1 MKDINYIVGFVLSGI
16 IIFITL
22 IAYISEKRKFKK
34 LNKEIKE
41 EKEKIQED
49 WLKEAQQ
56 KFEEESYS
64 KQKELAERIQEKEQ
78 YITSLENNAYNELEK
93 LKNQRL
99 SIEKE
104 ISEKSE
110 FNASLLRIR
119 EEELERVLKEK
130 KIILQTRIQSDINNW
145 AKSAQEAAEFRQSQI
160 FKNLQVEIDEK
171 DEELRNLQMEV
182 NEFRSKRNAINEEIM
197 RARAIEEKQD
207 FYRIQIPE
215 NSLEDIH
222 YLLSIIDQFN
232 HKEIIYKLIW
242 SEYIQQPFKLMLN
255 RVLKNKEPRNV
266 IYMIQNLKTKE
277 IYIGKTKAEVS
288 KRWTEHIKT
297 SLNIGTISHSNI
309 HNALFNNWDNF
320 SFSILE
326 EVDSKENL
334 NSREKYYIDFYQSN
348 IYGYNIKSGG

>member
-1 MKDINYIVGFVLSGI
+1 MKDINYIAGLILSGI
-16 IIFITL
+16 IILTAI
-22 IAYISEKRKFKK
+22 IAYIVEKRKLKN

-41 EKEKIQED
+41 EKDKFESNWLNEVRRKYLFEIQDKTDELDSIKEKI
-49 WLKEAQQ
+49 K
-56 KFEEESYS
+56 
-64 KQKELAERIQEKEQ
+64 EKE
-78 YITSLENNAYNELEK
+78 NEIIK
-93 LKNQRL
+93 
-99 SIEKE
+99 IEKE
-104 ISEKSE
+104 INKKKE
-110 FNASLLRIR
+110 FNSSLLKMR
-119 EEELERVLKEK
+119 EEELNRLIEEKRLRRERELEFE
-130 KIILQTRIQSDINNW
+130 IEEW
-145 AKSAQEAAEFRQSQI
+145 AQSAQEAATYQRDQI

-197 RARAIEEKQD
+197 RARAIEENQD
-207 FYRIQIPE
+207 FYRIQLSKE
-215 NSLEDIH
+215 SWEDVH
-222 YLLSIIDQFN
+222 YLLSITVNFN
-232 HKEIIYKLIW
+232 HKDIIYKLIW

-255 RVLKNKEPRNV
+255 RVLKNKDPRNV

-320 SFSILE
+320 SFSVLE

-334 NSREKYYIDFYQSN
+334 NSREKYYIDFYKSN